1 MGFFQSVRQTRLSIG
16 GHRGHLSDTRE
27 NTVANSEELRFT
39 DIDYIEIDVQLSRDE
54 EAVIFHDDELAEKT
68 PLRGRIRDYA
78 VSELK
83 NAFDLCTLDE
93 AIEWCK
99 ANNLFMLLEI
109 KCRNHEDAARPVLA
123 EKIASAIERHQFQDR
138 CIPLGIDD
146 VVLRQIKKRIPA
158 IHLAVIVPEKPA
170 DPVGRMKTAQASVY
184 LSYLKDLDRE
194 LVAHLH
200 SAGYAVDGSV
210 VNTEADLDMALY
222 LGVDMIESD
231 EPEKILDAL
240 RKRNLR

>member
-1 MGFFQSVRQTRLSIG
+1 M
-16 GHRGHLSDTRE
+16 
-27 NTVANSEELRFT
+27 
-39 DIDYIEIDVQLSRDE
+39 
-54 EAVIFHDDELAEKT
+54 
-68 PLRGRIRDYA
+68 
-78 VSELK
+78 
-83 NAFDLCTLDE
+83 
-93 AIEWCK
+93 
-99 ANNLFMLLEI
+99 
-109 KCRNHEDAARPVLA
+109 
-123 EKIASAIERHQFQDR
+123 
-138 CIPLGIDD
+138 DD

-210 VNTEADLDMALY
+210 VNTEADLDLALS

-231 EPEKILDAL
+231 MPEIILDAL
-240 RKRNLR
+240 RERNLR